1 MSNFTVKQIKAVLSA
16 NGLPTENLDA
26 AANEICSRHKTSLD
40 AIIEER
46 DGFKEKASQY
56 DDVKK
61 ELDGLKAN
69 PTDDWKEKHDKVK
82 KDFDDYKNGI
92 TAEKTLASKKNAIKG
107 LIEST
112 GIKDPAI
119 VELIMLKTEYDKI
132 ELDGDKVKNADSF
145 KDTITKNYANYV
157 EKSSAEGAKVN
168 NPPANTG
175 RKMTREE
182 IYKKDDKGRY
192 ILSTAER
199 QKALANNPDAMKGR

>member
-26 AANEICSRHKTSLD
+26 AANELCSRHKTSLD

-46 DGFKEKASQY
+46 DSFKDKAKQY

-61 ELDGLKAN
+61 ELDVLKAN
-69 PTDDWKEKHDKVK
+69 PTDDWKDKHDKVK
-82 KDFDDYKNGI
+82 KEYDDYKNGI
-92 TAEKTLASKKNAIKG
+92 EAEKTLASKKNAVKSI
-107 LIEST
+107 IESA

-119 VELIMLKTEYDKI
+119 VELIMLKTKYDDI
-132 ELDGDKVKNADSF
+132 ELDGDKVKNADTLTNTL
-145 KDTITKNYANYV
+145 KTDYAAYV
-157 EKSSAEGAKVN
+157 EKDSKGGAKVD

-175 RKMTREE
+175 NKMTREE

-192 ILSTAER
+192 VLSTAER
-199 QKALANNPDAMKGR
+199 QRALANNPDAMKGR

>member
-26 AANEICSRHKTSLD
+26 AANELCSRHKTSLD

-46 DGFKEKASQY
+46 DSFKDKAKQY

-82 KDFDDYKNGI
+82 KEFDDYKNGI
-92 TAEKTLASKKNAIKG
+92 ESEKTLASKKNAVKSI
-107 LIEST
+107 IENA

-119 VELIMLKTEYDKI
+119 VELIMLKTKYDDI
-132 ELDGDKVKNADSF
+132 ELDGDKVKDAEALTN
-145 KDTITKNYANYV
+145 TIKTDYSAYV
-157 EKSSAEGAKVN
+157 EKDSKGGAKVD
-168 NPPANTG
+168 NPPGKSGG
-175 RKMTREE
+175 RMTAEE
-182 IYKKDDKGRY
+182 IMAIPDR
-192 ILSTAER
+192 AER
-199 QKALANNPDAMKGR
+199 RAAIAKNQDLFEKKEG